1 MNKTKVWL
9 VVAVLLILI
18 GSVVF
23 GGVMMKLKW
32 DFTALSTTKYETNT
46 TLIDTDYKNISVTTD
61 TADIEFVIS
70 DSTKVVCHEEITAKH
85 SVEVKDGTLFVRLI
99 DERKWHEHIGINFGT
114 PKITV
119 YLPRAEYGIVSV
131 KTSTGNITL
140 ENISAESLD
149 FSVSTGRVTLSDLT
163 CKDDVKV
170 KVSTGKTNITDATC
184 KNLITSGTTGDVV
197 LKNVIATEK
206 FSIERTTGD
215 VKFDGCDANE
225 IVAKTDTGSI
235 TGTLL
240 TDKVFVAHTD
250 TGRID
255 VPDTTNGGRCK
266 ITTDTG
272 NVKITIAQ

>member
-1 MNKTKVWL
+1 MNKTKIWL
-9 VVAVLLILI
+9 IVAVLLILI

-23 GGVMMKLKW
+23 GGVMMKLNW
-32 DFTALSTTKYETNT
+32 DFTGLSTTKYETNT
-46 TLIDTDYKNISVTTD
+46 TSVDAQYKNVSVTTD

-70 DSTKVVCHEEITAKH
+70 DSTKVVCYEEINAKH
-85 SVEVKDGTLFVRLI
+85 SVEVKDGTLFVKLI

-119 YLPRAEYGIVSV
+119 YLPKAEYGTVSV

-140 ENISAESLD
+140 ENISAEYLD
-149 FSVSTGRVTLSDLT
+149 LSVSTGKVAVANVT
-163 CKDDVKV
+163 CKGDVKV
-170 KVSTGKTNITDATC
+170 KVSTGRTNITDVTC
-184 KNLITSGTTGDVV
+184 KNLVTSGNTGDVV
-197 LKNVIATEK
+197 LKNVVATEK
-206 FSIERTTGD
+206 FSVERTTGD

-240 TDKVFVAHTD
+240 TDKIFVAQTD
-250 TGRID
+250 TGRVS
-255 VPDTTNGGRCK
+255 VPNTTSGGRCE

-272 NVKITIAQ
+272 NIKITID

>member
-1 MNKTKVWL
+1 MNKTKIWL
-9 VVAVLLILI
+9 IVAVLLILI

-23 GGVMMKLKW
+23 GGTMMKLNW

-46 TLIDTDYKNISVTTD
+46 YLVDTEYKNISVTTD

-70 DSTKVVCHEEITAKH
+70 DSTKVVCYEEINAKH
-85 SVEVKDGTLFVRLI
+85 SVEVKDGTLFVKLI

-119 YLPRAEYGIVSV
+119 YIPKAEYGTVSV

-149 FSVSTGRVTLSDLT
+149 LSVTTGKVTLSDTT
-163 CKDDVKV
+163 CKGDVSV
-170 KVSTGKTNITDATC
+170 KVSTGRTNITDVTC
-184 KNLITSGTTGDVV
+184 KNLITSGNTGDVV
-197 LKNVIATEK
+197 LKNVVATEE
-206 FSIERTTGD
+206 FSVERTTGD
-215 VKFDGCDANE
+215 IKFDGCDANE

-240 TDKVFVAHTD
+240 TEKIFVAQTD
-250 TGRID
+250 TGRVS
-255 VPDTTNGGRCK
+255 VPSTASGGRCE

-272 NVKITIAQ
+272 NIKIAID

>member
-1 MNKTKVWL
+1 MNKTKIWL
-9 VVAVLLILI
+9 IVAVLLILI

-23 GGVMMKLKW
+23 GGVMMKLNW

-46 TLIDTDYKNISVTTD
+46 HLVDTDYKNISVTTD

-70 DSTKVVCHEEITAKH
+70 DSTKVVCCEEINAKH
-85 SVEVKDGTLFVRLI
+85 SVEVKDGTLFVKLI

-119 YLPRAEYGIVSV
+119 YIPKAEYGTVSV

-140 ENISAESLD
+140 GDFSAESLD
-149 FSVSTGRVTLSDLT
+149 LSVTTGKVTLSDLT
-163 CKDDVKV
+163 CKGDVNV
-170 KVSTGKTNITDATC
+170 KVSTGRTNITDVTC
-184 KNLITSGTTGDVV
+184 KNLITSGNTGDVA
-197 LKNVIATEK
+197 LKNVVATEK
-206 FSIERTTGD
+206 FSVERTTGD
-215 VKFDGCDANE
+215 VKLDGCDADE
-225 IVAKTDTGSI
+225 IFIETDTGSV

-240 TDKVFVAHTD
+240 SEKVFVAHTD

-255 VPDTTNGGRCK
+255 VPNTTSGGRCE

-272 NVKITIAQ
+272 NIKITID